1 MLTNPVGDD
10 GRRGLAA
17 HAGSRPIET
26 AFRENSVTADLIP
39 KLTPDDLKDL
49 GVTSVG
55 HRRRLLEAI
64 DALRSNEVPVG
75 NPGPA
80 PQSLATPSASTAERR
95 PLSVMFCDVVGFT
108 TLSSRLDP
116 EDLNT
121 VIRRYQACVS
131 TTIARFGGFIARY
144 VGDGVLTYF
153 GWPEAHEVDAEQAVR
168 AALAVIDAIAQ
179 APDLTESLRVRI
191 GIATGLVVVGEPI
204 GSGDARQQTAI
215 GETPNLAARL
225 QGLAEPNSVVID
237 AATRRQI
244 GGLFNYRNLGLVT
257 LKGLPE
263 PVPAWQ
269 VVERGCRREPLRGAA
284 RGHNDTADRP

>member
-1 MLTNPVGDD
+1 MDVAGWLRTL
-10 GRRGLAA
+10 GLDQY
-17 HAGSRPIET
+17 ET

-39 KLTPDDLKDL
+39 KLTPEDLKDL

-153 GWPEAHEVDAEQAVR
+153 GWPEAHEADAEQAVR
-168 AALAVIDAIAQ
+168 AALAVIDAVAV
-179 APDLTESLRVRI
+179 APELTESLRLRI

-204 GSGDARQQTAI
+204 GSGDARQQTAV

-225 QGLAEPNSVVID
+225 QGLARAQQRRDRWSHAPADRRSV
-237 AATRRQI
+237 Q
-244 GGLFNYRNLGLVT
+244 
-257 LKGLPE
+257 LPE
-263 PVPAWQ
+263 SWACYAEGPARTGSGLAGG
-269 VVERGCRREPLRGAA
+269 RGEPPSRAASRRC
-284 RGHNDTADRP
+284 TRPQ